1 MHEPDTWKTINGRR
15 SKIKKRRC
23 GQQPII
29 HRYKKAKAHLEWMI
43 ETGTHYKKFEGFDLS
58 DLSDLTIVTIHN
70 YEEKSLFEQS
80 LDFMG
85 IKDYIVRM

>member
-1 MHEPDTWKTINGRR
+1 
-15 SKIKKRRC
+15 
-23 GQQPII
+23 
-29 HRYKKAKAHLEWMI
+29 MI